1 MPDKETKYPTIKELG
16 NLQEKILFYLA
27 ENPDKHKQAIQKGI
41 NHPLDQY
48 SSIQN
53 AVKSLSK
60 MGYLESKKALSL
72 KKLTIEL
79 YSCTEVG
86 LIYALGKNS
95 NANIQRIL
103 TEYQSKNLMYKSFL
117 GICNELGKE
126 EIARFFNG
134 LVDFLPMI
142 QAEGLEKALTLFIV
156 KLMANNKGIDER
168 KRIKNAKVWLKYF
181 PDRKPVIKDW
191 HDNIK
196 DLLR

>member
-1 MPDKETKYPTIKELG
+1 MSNKENKYPTIKELG

-60 MGYLESKKALSL
+60 MGYLESQKALSL

-79 YSCTEVG
+79 YSCTDVG
-86 LIYALGKNS
+86 LIYTFGKNPQ
-95 NANIQRIL
+95 ANIQKIL
-103 TEYQSKNLMYKSFL
+103 TEYQSKNPMYESFL

-126 EIARFFNG
+126 EISRFFNG

-156 KLMANNKGIDER
+156 KLMASNRSIDEKR
-168 KRIKNAKVWLKYF
+168 RIKNAKVWLKYF
-181 PDRKPVIKDW
+181 PDKKPLIKEW